1 MSQGKKGLYLEMVF
15 CFQTCSD
22 FFWLFVRK
30 TCDQQNLLKFEAEGP
45 EFAKFEITRIIQI
58 QISNCEKFENK
69 VFQNEVIE
77 NWPFRIKS
85 TTFW

>member
-1 MSQGKKGLYLEMVF
+1 MYESRQKRTIPGNGILFPNL
-15 CFQTCSD
+15 
-22 FFWLFVRK
+22 FWLFVRK